1 MSKNEKKKFKKY
13 QYEGISYM
21 EVNIRRN
28 ANWIESS
35 CFWETGNNRASMQPG
50 ICNLYTCTRL
60 IKKLVQVFLCDF
72 TENPN
77 ELFRQSNITANKK
90 DIFKRV

>member
-28 ANWIESS
+28 AN
-35 CFWETGNNRASMQPG
+35 
-50 ICNLYTCTRL
+50 
-60 IKKLVQVFLCDF
+60 
-72 TENPN
+72 
-77 ELFRQSNITANKK
+77 
-90 DIFKRV
+90 